1 MDLRDVTGYEA
12 PELSRL
18 KAGVRIGANTGVK
31 LPDFGFELAFGM
43 PGKIVEPP
51 KAGVDPSA
59 AVIQVVFNARTDI
72 ELSLYP
78 NQIFLV
84 SAGKP
89 NIAGDFVFGEQLRY
103 TGPPD
108 LDNIHGPLRDNE
120 RCILSGASPTPGH
133 VLVRTESRDASTSV
147 PAQHL
152 KSWCWTDE
160 SEAALAKL
168 VAIHNLESK
177 SRWIEIVTELKADP
191 ALPEKIGMSVDR
203 VKRFWF
209 TNEDRIPVADL
220 GKIKWDNDQE
230 VTLSELVDR
239 YSAVPGAGKWT
250 TITKQLIVR
259 TGIERTILSVKRR
272 VENHINGRHPFPT
285 KRVKSTTEQAAEDEA
300 GTGGGLE
307 AKYEIYY
314 TSAENETPRA
324 ISKIGEG
331 FDVQAFLTL
340 NSKAFPGLTAK
351 SKFRAG
357 TGPLFMPAKDETPE
371 NCQAAADGIFNVE
384 EFVGHRYANKNLQLE
399 VKWENYDQSANSFE
413 PLANLPEDMVKAYI
427 VERSL
432 ARIEGGEL
440 DKFEKREKTPKKRKG
455 DRGDRD
461 RGDEKESKRSK
472 KDKGARGNDFGG
484 PIKSLSLK
492 IKLGGGGAR

>member
-1 MDLRDVTGYEA
+1 MDLREVTGYVG
-12 PELSRL
+12 PDLKRL

-51 KAGVDPSA
+51 RVGSDPST
-59 AVIQVVFNARTDI
+59 AVVQVVFNARTDI
-72 ELSLYP
+72 ELTLYA

-84 SAGKP
+84 SQGKP

-108 LDNIHGPLRDNE
+108 LDNVHGPLLDNE

-133 VLVRTESRDASTSV
+133 VLVRTESRNVSTSV
-147 PAQHL
+147 PAQDL
-152 KSWCWTDE
+152 KSWCWTTE

-177 SRWIEIVTELKADP
+177 SRWIEIVAELKADHEL
-191 ALPEKIGMSVDR
+191 AEKIGMSVER
-203 VKRFWF
+203 VKRFWL
-209 TNEDRIPVADL
+209 TNEERIPPADL
-220 GKIKWDNDQE
+220 GKVKWDNEQE

-272 VENHINGRHPFPT
+272 VENHINARHPFP
-285 KRVKSTTEQAAEDEA
+285 KIRIKSTTEQAADDEA

-307 AKYEIYY
+307 AKYAIYY

-331 FDVQAFLTL
+331 FDVASFITL

-357 TGPLFMPAKDETPE
+357 TGPLFMPGKDETPE
-371 NCQAAADGIFNVE
+371 NCQAAADGKFSVE
-384 EFVGHRYANKNLQLE
+384 TFVGHRYANSNLQLE
-399 VKWENYDQSANSFE
+399 VKWENYSQSANSFE
-413 PLANLPEDMVKAYI
+413 PLVNLPEDMVKTYI
-427 VERSL
+427 VEKRL

-440 DKFEKREKTPKKRKG
+440 DKPPEKKEKAPKKRKG
-455 DRGDRD
+455 DRGD
-461 RGDEKESKRSK
+461 EKEGKRSK
-472 KDKGARGNDFGG
+472 KDKGDRSNESGG
-484 PIKSLSLK
+484 PIKSLSLSLK
-492 IKLGGGGAR
+492 IKLGGPK